1 MTELKGDLPLNCA
14 PEAKGVSIN
23 TNAAATHRGLR
34 EKHYDGEDHRLGLA
48 KRNSGAITIYGAGSS
63 SDASLT
69 FTLAT
74 TGTDSNGNLTVD
86 DIWTLRRD

>member
-1 MTELKGDLPLNCA
+1 LTELKGDLPLNCA

-23 TNAAATHRGLR
+23 TNAATTHRGLR

-48 KRNSGAITIYGAGSS
+48 KRNSGAMTIYGAGSS

-69 FTLAT
+69 FSLA
-74 TGTDSNGNLTVD
+74 TGTDSNGNLAVD
-86 DIWTLRRD
+86 DIWTVSRD